1 MSEMSFEF
9 LPTSADLIS
18 TAIAGAASY
27 FLKQGSPTSAA
38 IEQLVSILAG
48 KNIANNSSFADP
60 SDSEGMYGKTIK
72 EYDLFTAVARGG
84 YSAYSKRSTNVIAMD
99 AAKGAL
105 CNVIARMA
113 ADAIMPDMAP
123 HQQ

>member
-1 MSEMSFEF
+1 MSEMTFEF

-27 FLKQGSPTSAA
+27 FLKQGTPTSAA

-48 KNIANNSSFADP
+48 KNMANNTSFADP
-60 SDSEGMYGKTIK
+60 TDPGATYGATIK
-72 EYDLFTAVARGG
+72 EYDLFTAAARGG
-84 YSAYSKRSTNVIAMD
+84 YSAYAKRPTNVIAMD

-105 CNVIARMA
+105 CNIMGRMA
-113 ADAIMPDMAP
+113 AEKFMPAA
-123 HQQ
+123 